1 MKNKLIRLTIFIVAV
16 GMFSTIDGMSQ
27 VKFKV
32 LAIRGSVQVS
42 GNDARIGQAIKA
54 NEKIS
59 VGKGAYVSLAHVNGR
74 VVEIKKDGSYK
85 ISELDKKASGKTK
98 TSTSKF
104 ASYVVSELTEVKEPV
119 SFTDDRRSKMKTT
132 GAVER
137 AVGDDVSLVDSVLAV
152 VGGPGE
158 LRALAVVENSALKS
172 GQHMV
177 VITPRNTRLLSDSVT
192 FIWHG
197 APQVSSYKIVVTNR
211 SNTVVYTTVV
221 SDTLYT
227 TSISSLKIEPAS
239 LYSWRVESAS
249 DAAMHSDDFSLWY
262 ITGEER
268 QSAEATL
275 AEINDD
281 ISEGDQAIGQLIV
294 GAACEEMGLMADAH
308 RAYAR
313 AVALAPDVQ
322 NYKWM
327 YADFLQRQGLNLD
340 AYLAYR

>member
-1 MKNKLIRLTIFIVAV
+1 MNHKLVQFTLCVVVVGACLTIDAV
-16 GMFSTIDGMSQ
+16 SQ
-27 VKFKV
+27 TKFKI

-42 GNDARIGQAIKA
+42 GNAARIGQALAA

-74 VVEIKKDGSYK
+74 VVEINKDGSYK
-85 ISELDKKASGKTK
+85 IAELDKKASGKTK
-98 TSTSKF
+98 SSTSKF
-104 ASYVVSELTEVKEPV
+104 ASYVVNELTEVKEPV

-158 LRALAVVENSALKS
+158 LRALAVVENSSLKS
-172 GQHMV
+172 GQHIV

-197 APQVSSYKIVVTNR
+197 SPQVSSYKIVVTNR
-211 SNTVVYTTVV
+211 SNSVVFSTVV
-221 SDTLYT
+221 SDTFFT

-239 LYSWRVESAS
+239 LSSWRVESAS
-249 DAAMHSDDFSLWY
+249 DAAKHSDDFALWY
-262 ITGEER
+262 IAGEER
-268 QSAEATL
+268 QSAQAVL
-275 AEINDD
+275 AEINGD

-313 AVALAPDVQ
+313 AVAIAPDVQ